1 VGVHLGGSLA
11 LPPSHLP
18 LPPPPPNTGGP
29 RTHPPRGGVLEAA
42 RDAQRRSADGELPQP
57 LLRKILHAVEAVFA
71 SPGFLAS
78 GFTTSPLS
86 RAEGTQRGEEGRPGV

>member
-18 LPPPPPNTGGP
+18 LPPPLPNRVRPLTLPPLLEM
-29 RTHPPRGGVLEAA
+29 LEAA